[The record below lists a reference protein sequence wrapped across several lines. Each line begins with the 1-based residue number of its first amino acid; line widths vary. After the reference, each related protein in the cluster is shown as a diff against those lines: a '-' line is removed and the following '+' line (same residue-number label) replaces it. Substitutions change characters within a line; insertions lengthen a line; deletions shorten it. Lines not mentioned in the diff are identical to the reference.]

1 MMKRLSL
8 FLIAIF
14 LCYIIYYDIKV
25 GTLPVVSVTNIEASK
40 QDEEI
45 VQKTTIPYYEMKI
58 KQGETVLSIIE
69 KYHGG
74 LPTSIEK
81 IINDFETLNK
91 NVKAESITVGK
102 TYRFPDYSE

>member
-25 GTLPVVSVTNIEASK
+25 GTLPVVSITNIEASK

-45 VQKTTIPYYEMKI
+45 VQKNKQFLIMK
-58 KQGETVLSIIE
+58 
-69 KYHGG
+69 
-74 LPTSIEK
+74 
-81 IINDFETLNK
+81 
-91 NVKAESITVGK
+91 
-102 TYRFPDYSE
+102 